1 MDCSLPGS
9 SIHGIFQARVLEWGA
24 ITWGST
30 KPNLRH
36 AAIINSQFLWHRMQ
50 LSIFTFSPLSDPL
63 TVEVSSDWCLPFHL
77 FLFGSQSSL
86 LHSELPEDKSFVLF
100 LRVKQALA
108 STRLPFL
115 QPLFWLGQHYSS
127 QSLFWG
133 KPLLLQPSTTIPL
146 SFGDTN
152 HVILV
157 TVTSLTWD
165 TQHGQRG
172 PHSPSQTKY
181 NTQTKLTKVCPW
193 DYPVWNWNRRS
204 LAS

>member
-1 MDCSLPGS
+1 MHESGKWKWSRSVVSNSLRPHGLQPTRLLLPWDFPGK
-9 SIHGIFQARVLEWGA
+9 
-24 ITWGST
+24 ST
-30 KPNLRH
+30 GVGCHHLGVHKT
-36 AAIINSQFLWHRMQ
+36 QFETCCYYKQSVPLAQDATFHFHLQPSLWP
-50 LSIFTFSPLSDPL
+50 SL
-63 TVEVSSDWCLPFHL
+63 TVDISSDWCLPFHL

-157 TVTSLTWD
+157 TVTCSTMGRTTWSE
-165 TQHGQRG
+165 RA
-172 PHSPSQTKY
+172 PFS
-181 NTQTKLTKVCPW
+181 
-193 DYPVWNWNRRS
+193 
-204 LAS
+204 